1 MQIEI
6 NLKLRNWARSSAED
20 ALLAL
25 FALYCEFGSSFFC
38 CCCYLFC
45 CVFKHAVTFCRNVCE
60 GIQAPEINIT
70 LCVCFFFLFHNTC
83 LLLPRCPDGYF
94 GPRCLQT
101 EPLRVYM
108 PNPFKSMFKWYE
120 QLTTETQLSLD
131 YLCGLLLPSSSPP
144 LPNPHQISSSFSSS
158 SSFSGQH
165 ALSCALHHAHDGVI
179 QREHSASAVCRCSV
193 VLILCLS
200 SSLPLSLPPLLPPPS
215 LLSHFFLLTL
225 SFSLHP
231 LPLYF
236 LPFSHS
242 FTTLLLFLLLSFF
255 GFVSFH
261 QVSKWLYWWS
271 LSNLRYGQFLPYVNF
286 LFCHCQSVL
295 VSRVHAGCR
304 DRINFLLLPNSFVCV
319 CSGDSFTSWHRLV
332 ESVTVF
338 GLHVI
343 LCALWLSAV
352 RCMRI
357 LRIRVRS
364 EADSSESAC
373 EFALCKLICTSQV
386 ACNDTV

>member
-1 MQIEI
+1 M
-6 NLKLRNWARSSAED
+6 SSWQQRHSCHWITSVD
-20 ALLAL
+20 
-25 FALYCEFGSSFFC
+25 SC
-38 CCCYLFC
+38 CPP
-45 CVFKHAVTFCRNVCE
+45 H
-60 GIQAPEINIT
+60 PP
-70 LCVCFFFLFHNTC
+70 H
-83 LLLPRCPDGYF
+83 
-94 GPRCLQT
+94 
-101 EPLRVYM
+101 
-108 PNPFKSMFKWYE
+108 
-120 QLTTETQLSLD
+120 
-131 YLCGLLLPSSSPP
+131 SPP
-144 LPNPHQISSSFSSS
+144 PHQISSSFSSS

-200 SSLPLSLPPLLPPPS
+200 SSLPPLLPPS
-215 LLSHFFLLTL
+215 LLSHSFLLTL
-225 SFSLHP
+225 SFSLHS

-242 FTTLLLFLLLSFF
+242 FTTLFLLLSFF

-357 LRIRVRS
+357 RRIRVRS
-364 EADSSESAC
+364 EADSSESGC

>member
-1 MQIEI
+1 MPSLLCLHFTVSLVAVFFVVAVTCFVVCLNMLWHFAEMCVKGFKP
-6 NLKLRNWARSSAED
+6 LKSTSLSV
-20 ALLAL
+20 
-25 FALYCEFGSSFFC
+25 
-38 CCCYLFC
+38 
-45 CVFKHAVTFCRNVCE
+45 CVFFSFS
-60 GIQAPEINIT
+60 IT
-70 LCVCFFFLFHNTC
+70 LVCSFPDVRMDTSALDAYRLSHCGCTC
-83 LLLPRCPDGYF
+83 PILSKVCSNDMSSWQQRHSCHWITSVDSCCP
-94 GPRCLQT
+94 PH
-101 EPLRVYM
+101 P
-108 PNPFKSMFKWYE
+108 PH
-120 QLTTETQLSLD
+120 
-131 YLCGLLLPSSSPP
+131 SPP
-144 LPNPHQISSSFSSS
+144 PHQISSSFSSS

>member
-1 MQIEI
+1 M
-6 NLKLRNWARSSAED
+6 
-20 ALLAL
+20 
-25 FALYCEFGSSFFC
+25 FC
-38 CCCYLFC
+38 CSNSVSLF
-45 CVFKHAVTFCRNVCE
+45 
-60 GIQAPEINIT
+60 
-70 LCVCFFFLFHNTC
+70 
-83 LLLPRCPDGYF
+83 
-94 GPRCLQT
+94 
-101 EPLRVYM
+101 
-108 PNPFKSMFKWYE
+108 
-120 QLTTETQLSLD
+120 LSPSLSP
-131 YLCGLLLPSSSPP
+131 PSSP
-144 LPNPHQISSSFSSS
+144 L
-158 SSFSGQH
+158 
-165 ALSCALHHAHDGVI
+165 
-179 QREHSASAVCRCSV
+179 
-193 VLILCLS
+193 
-200 SSLPLSLPPLLPPPS
+200 PS
-215 LLSHFFLLTL
+215 LLSHFFFLTL

-304 DRINFLLLPNSFVCV
+304 DHINFLLLPNSFVCV

-364 EADSSESAC
+364 EASQGVSLLCASW
-373 EFALCKLICTSQV
+373 FAHCKSHVTTQSNGKIITEGLCLAHLLMMPVLAISLKHASTF
-386 ACNDTV
+386 DPK